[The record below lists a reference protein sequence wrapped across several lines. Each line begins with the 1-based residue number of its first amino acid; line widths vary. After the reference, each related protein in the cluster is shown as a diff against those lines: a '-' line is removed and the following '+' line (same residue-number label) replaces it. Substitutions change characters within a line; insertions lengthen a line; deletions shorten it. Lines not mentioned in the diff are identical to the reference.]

1 MTPRDNPTRTQI
13 AFYLL
18 VIAVGL
24 LIVGR
29 LDYADQVITENQ
41 TLRAQL
47 DTARIQCST
56 DRSDHLSYQ
65 LSYQHSEI

>member
-1 MTPRDNPTRTQI
+1 MTPRDNPSTPLVC
-13 AFYLL
+13 FYVL
-18 VIAVGL
+18 VIVVCL

-65 LSYQHSEI
+65 HSEI

>member
-1 MTPRDNPTRTQI
+1 MC
-13 AFYLL
+13 FYVL
-18 VIAVGL
+18 VIVVGL

-56 DRSDHLSYQ
+56 DRSDHLID
-65 LSYQHSEI
+65 HNSEI

>member
-1 MTPRDNPTRTQI
+1 MTPRDNPTRAQL

-18 VIAVGL
+18 VIACGFV
-24 LIVGR
+24 IVGKI
-29 LDYADQVITENQ
+29 DYADAVITENE

-56 DRSDHLSYQ
+56 DRSTY
-65 LSYQHSEI
+65 YPEI